1 MLTTIPATIGTDGHI
16 IPGPIPTGH
25 GAIIPGT
32 GDLRTP
38 GAGDM
43 IHIGHGPGARA
54 TIRAIGDLLTILDVL
69 HVPQHGV
76 LLRPAPVVLTSR

>member
-54 TIRAIGDLLTILDVL
+54 TIRAIGDLLTIL